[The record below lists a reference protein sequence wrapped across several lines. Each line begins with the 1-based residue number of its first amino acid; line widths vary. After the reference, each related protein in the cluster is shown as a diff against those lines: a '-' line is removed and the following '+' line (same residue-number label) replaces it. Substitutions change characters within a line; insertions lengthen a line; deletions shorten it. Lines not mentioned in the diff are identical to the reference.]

1 MIWKTHINQFWH
13 CSSDM
18 WFYIF
23 KYLIIIFKKIKKED
37 LRNYRLVSLNSV
49 PDVIMELNHLESMR
63 RRMERKEM
71 IGDSQHSFTKGKSR
85 LRNLVVFYN
94 GVTELVN
101 KKKNWHHLLRLLQS
115 TWCCPAQHSCIKGK
129 GIKGY
134 ISSSETLTGLEVCT
148 CELQDAQQSLV

>member
-1 MIWKTHINQFWH
+1 
-13 CSSDM
+13 M

-71 IGDSQHSFTKGKSR
+71 IGDSQHSFTKGKMC
-85 LRNLVVFYN
+85 LPNLVAFWWSYS
-94 GVTELVN
+94 L
-101 KKKNWHHLLRLLQS
+101 
-115 TWCCPAQHSCIKGK
+115 GK
-129 GIKGY
+129 YRK
-134 ISSSETLTGLEVCT
+134 SN
-148 CELQDAQQSLV
+148 